1 MSFDSLPVAVQRDI
15 DRAFDD
21 VAPNSGGGFEATQIL
36 FKDVSRGLQKLDLP
50 PDDEQV
56 LAVFR
61 NAASGWTASSS
72 SDVQDS
78 GGGWVS
84 REDWRAVC
92 AVLLE
97 QADNT
102 KGVEPES
109 DVLSDD
115 QYLEDDE
122 ESEDDDDDEYLE
134 EPGPS
139 TSRRRTR
146 GGAAKSSSP
155 SPSPGPASAPRKLTK
170 RQQETTLEAFA
181 LFFPD
186 VLPEDVPKQRIMI
199 KDIQRVAKL
208 LGEKIKADEVVEMLD
223 AFSTMPDKS
232 VSLED
237 FGRIMVSA
245 KLA

>member
-1 MSFDSLPVAVQRDI
+1 MSFDSLPDVVQHDI
-15 DRAFDD
+15 DRAFDH
-21 VAPNSGGGFEATQIL
+21 VAPDSGAGFEPTQIPVT
-36 FKDVSRGLQKLDLP
+36 DVPRALQKLDLP

-61 NAASGWTASSS
+61 NAASGWTASTSS
-72 SDVQDS
+72 EVDTT

-84 REDWRAVC
+84 REDWRSVC

-97 QADNT
+97 QAGKD
-102 KGVEPES
+102 ES
-109 DVLSDD
+109 GDAQGDVPSDD

-122 ESEDDDDDEYLE
+122 ESGDEDDEDEYIE
-134 EPGPS
+134 GPNPS

-146 GGAAKSSSP
+146 ARGKYSSP
-155 SPSPGPASAPRKLTK
+155 SLSPGPSAPHKLTK
-170 RQQETTLEAFA
+170 RQQEASREAFF

-186 VLPEDVPKQRIMI
+186 VRPEDAPKQKIMI

-208 LGEKIKADEVVEMLD
+208 LGEKIKADEVIEMLD
-223 AFSTMPDKS
+223 AFSTSPDKS

-245 KLA
+245 RLA